1 MKGECYGE
9 QFRKKIQCL
18 LKKSAIKQ
26 KKKYQKNT
34 ENNYELPDKEIVKLS
49 YRKYLQNENEEWEN
63 IDVDENHLENI
74 FHNEKYYKAM
84 KRVPIKQRQILYFL
98 IVKEYSTN
106 EVAKI
111 FKTTSNNISK
121 LKIKAIEN
129 FKRNLEE
136 NYEE

>member
-1 MKGECYGE
+1 MENSLEKRFSVY
-9 QFRKKIQCL
+9 
-18 LKKSAIKQ
+18 LKKVLKGYSIKQ
-26 KKKYQKNT
+26 KKKYQRNT
-34 ENNYELPDKEIVKLS
+34 ENDYELSDKEIVKLS

-84 KRVPIKQRQILYFL
+84 KRVPIKQRKILYFL

-136 NYEE
+136 NNEE

>member
-1 MKGECYGE
+1 MENSLEKRFSVY
-9 QFRKKIQCL
+9 
-18 LKKSAIKQ
+18 LKKVLKGYSIKQ
-26 KKKYQKNT
+26 KKKYQRNT
-34 ENNYELPDKEIVKLS
+34 ENDYELSDKEIVKLS

-84 KRVPIKQRQILYFL
+84 KRVPIKQRKILYFL

-129 FKRNLEE
+129 FKRNLEG
-136 NYEE
+136 NNEE

>member
-1 MKGECYGE
+1 
-9 QFRKKIQCL
+9 
-18 LKKSAIKQ
+18 
-26 KKKYQKNT
+26 
-34 ENNYELPDKEIVKLS
+34 
-49 YRKYLQNENEEWEN
+49 
-63 IDVDENHLENI
+63 
-74 FHNEKYYKAM
+74 M

>member
-1 MKGECYGE
+1 MENSLEKRFSHY
-9 QFRKKIQCL
+9 
-18 LKKSAIKQ
+18 LKKVLKGYAIKQ

>member
-136 NYEE
+136 NNEE

>member
-1 MKGECYGE
+1 MENSLEKRFSVY
-9 QFRKKIQCL
+9 
-18 LKKSAIKQ
+18 LKKVLKGYSIKQ
-26 KKKYQKNT
+26 KKKYQRNT
-34 ENNYELPDKEIVKLS
+34 ENDYELSDKEIVKLS

-74 FHNEKYYKAM
+74 FHNEKYYKSM
-84 KRVPIKQRQILYFL
+84 KRVPIKQRKILYFL

-129 FKRNLEE
+129 FKRNLEG
-136 NYEE
+136 NNEE

>member
-1 MKGECYGE
+1 MENSFEKRFSVY
-9 QFRKKIQCL
+9 
-18 LKKSAIKQ
+18 LKKVLKGYAIKQ
-26 KKKYQKNT
+26 KKKYQRNI
-34 ENNYELPDKEIVKLS
+34 ENNHELSDKEIVKLS

-111 FKTTSNNISK
+111 FKITSNNISK

-136 NYEE
+136 NNEE

>member
-1 MKGECYGE
+1 M
-9 QFRKKIQCL
+9 
-18 LKKSAIKQ
+18 
-26 KKKYQKNT
+26 
-34 ENNYELPDKEIVKLS
+34 S

-136 NYEE
+136 NNEE

>member
-1 MKGECYGE
+1 MENSLEKRFSVY
-9 QFRKKIQCL
+9 
-18 LKKSAIKQ
+18 LKKVLKGYSIKQ
-26 KKKYQKNT
+26 KKKYQRNT
-34 ENNYELPDKEIVKLS
+34 ENDYELSDKEIVKLS

-74 FHNEKYYKAM
+74 FHNEEYYKAM

-129 FKRNLEE
+129 FKRNLEG
-136 NYEE
+136 NNEE